1 MMYFSTNWKTFLFL
15 LLWRL
20 ISVFIVQ
27 TAHVPD
33 EYWQS
38 LEVAHH
44 LAFGYG
50 FLTWEWTAKIR
61 SYVYPFLISF
71 LYRLLA
77 IFSLDSVI
85 NLIIVPRLF
94 QATISAYADY
104 KFYKWTKNKWMLYS
118 LCINWYWYYCAT
130 RTLINSLETS
140 FTIIALSMF
149 PWRNSTIKSAKFLWI
164 VGFLCTLR
172 PTAAIVWIPLC
183 IYHFCTSLQKK
194 VSLICQYGI
203 IGIICL
209 LSSVI
214 LDSYCYKSF
223 TISSLEFFRLNVLH
237 GIGDTYGRKHT
248 LWYIF
253 SALPVLLGLHCITF
267 LATLLQIIKRSKQFH
282 REAVMLAVIGW
293 TIGIYS
299 LLSHKEFRFL
309 LPLLPMFIY
318 ISTSCTIH
326 VKIISRALLRKIFL
340 SLLLITNVI
349 PGLYFSL
356 IHQRG
361 TLDIMNIL
369 QTDLANE
376 NSTSVNILFLTPC
389 HATPLYSHLH
399 VNVTTRF
406 LTCEPNL
413 KNSEDYIDEADQF
426 FENPMIWIR
435 NNYLQN
441 ENLIPSHVIVFDKIP
456 SKIKDFLENYR
467 LLSKLFHTHFPQSNY
482 GKYIML
488 YKRID

>member
-1 MMYFSTNWKTFLFL
+1 MMYFPTNLKTFSIL

-20 ISVFIVQ
+20 VSVFIVQ

-38 LEVAHH
+38 LEVAHY

-50 FLTWEWTAKIR
+50 YLTWEWTAKIR

-149 PWRNSTIKSAKFLWI
+149 PWRNSNIKSTKFLWI
-164 VGFLCTLR
+164 VGFLCTIR
-172 PTAAIVWIPLC
+172 PTAVIVWIPLC
-183 IYHFCTSLQKK
+183 IYHFCTSSQNK
-194 VSLICQYGI
+194 VLLICQYGTVGTI
-203 IGIICL
+203 YL
-209 LSSVI
+209 LGSVM

-223 TISSLEFFRLNVLH
+223 TISSLEFFRLNVLQA
-237 GIGDTYGRKHT
+237 IGDTYGKKHT

-253 SALPVLLGLHCITF
+253 FALPVLLGLHSVTF
-267 LATLLQIIKRSKQFH
+267 LATLPQIFKRSKQFH
-282 REAVMLAVIGW
+282 RELVMLVVIGW
-293 TIGIYS
+293 TLGIYS

-318 ISTSCTIH
+318 ISTSYTVH
-326 VKIISRALLRKIFL
+326 VKMISRELLRKIFL

-369 QTDLANE
+369 QTDLATE
-376 NSTSVNILFLTPC
+376 NFTSVNILFLTPC

-413 KNSEDYIDEADQF
+413 KNSKGYIDEADQF
-426 FENPMIWIR
+426 FENPMLWIR

-441 ENLIPSHVIVFDKIP
+441 ENVIPSHLITFDKIP

-467 LLSKLFHTHFPQSNY
+467 LLSKVFHTHFPQSNY

>member
-1 MMYFSTNWKTFLFL
+1 MMHFPANLKTFLFL

-38 LEVAHH
+38 LEVAHR

-61 SYVYPFLISF
+61 SYIYPFLISF
-71 LYRLLA
+71 LYRILA
-77 IFSLDSVI
+77 NFSLDSVI
-85 NLIIVPRLF
+85 TLTLLPRLF
-94 QATISAYADY
+94 QAMISAYADY
-104 KFYKWTKNKWMLYS
+104 RFYKWTKNKWMLYS

-130 RTLINSLETS
+130 RTLINSLETAC
-140 FTIIALSMF
+140 TIIALSMF
-149 PWRNSTIKSAKFLWI
+149 PWRNTNIKSARYLWV
-164 VGFLCTLR
+164 VGFLCTIR
-172 PTAAIVWIPLC
+172 PTAAIVWVPLC
-183 IYHFCTSLQKK
+183 IYHLSTSLQNKI
-194 VSLICQYGI
+194 LIICQYGMVGFI
-203 IGIICL
+203 YL
-209 LSSVI
+209 LGSAI
-214 LDSYCYKSF
+214 LDSYCYKSL
-223 TISSLEFFRLNVLH
+223 TVSWWEFFRLNVLQS
-237 GIGDTYGRKHT
+237 ISDMYGKEHT

-253 SALPVLLGLHCITF
+253 SALPVLLGLHCVTF
-267 LATLLQIIKRSKQFH
+267 LGMLPQIIKRPKQFH
-282 REAVMLAVIGW
+282 REAVMLVVIGW
-293 TIGIYS
+293 TLGVYS

-326 VKIISRALLRKIFL
+326 VKVISRELLRKIFL
-340 SLLLITNVI
+340 YILTITNLI

-369 QTDLANE
+369 QNDLTNE
-376 NSTSVNILFLTPC
+376 NCTSVNILFLTPC

-399 VNVTTRF
+399 IDVPTRF
-406 LTCEPNL
+406 LTCEPNFT
-413 KNSEDYIDEADQF
+413 NSNDYVDEADQF
-426 FENPMIWIR
+426 FENPMLWIR
-435 NNYLQN
+435 NNDLQKHGV
-441 ENLIPSHVIVFDKIP
+441 IPSHLIMFDNIP

-467 LLSKLFHTHFPQSNY
+467 LLSKVFHTHFPQSNY

>member
-1 MMYFSTNWKTFLFL
+1 MMYVPKNLKTFLLL

-20 ISVFIVQ
+20 ISVFVVQ

-38 LEVAHH
+38 LEVAHR

-50 FLTWEWTAKIR
+50 YLTWEWTAKIR
-61 SYVYPFLISF
+61 SYVYPFLISL

-85 NLIIVPRLF
+85 TLIIVPRLF
-94 QATISAYADY
+94 QAIISAYADY
-104 KFYKWTKNKWMLYS
+104 KFYRWTKNKWMLYS

-149 PWRNSTIKSAKFLWI
+149 PWRNSNIKSIKFLWI
-164 VGFLCTLR
+164 VGFLCMIR

-183 IYHFCTSLQKK
+183 IYHFCTNLQNKIL
-194 VSLICQYGI
+194 LICQYGTVGTI
-203 IGIICL
+203 YL
-209 LSSVI
+209 LGSVI

-223 TISSLEFFRLNVLH
+223 TISWLEFFRLNVLQ

-248 LWYIF
+248 LWYIL
-253 SALPVLLGLHCITF
+253 SALPVLLGLHCVTF
-267 LATLLQIIKRSKQFH
+267 LATLPQIIKRPKQFH
-282 REAVMLAVIGW
+282 REALMLTVIGW

-326 VKIISRALLRKIFL
+326 VKVISRELLRKIFL
-340 SLLLITNVI
+340 SLLVITNVI
-349 PGLYFSL
+349 PGFYFCL

-361 TLDIMNIL
+361 TLDIMNTL
-369 QTDLANE
+369 QTDLVNE

-399 VNVTTRF
+399 INVTTRF
-406 LTCEPNL
+406 LTCEPNF
-413 KNSEDYIDEADQF
+413 KNSEDYVDEADQF
-426 FENPMIWIR
+426 FENPMLWIR

-441 ENLIPSHVIVFDKIP
+441 KSIIPSHVIVFDKIP

-467 LLSKLFHTHFPQSNY
+467 LLIKVFHTHFPPSNY